1 MSNLDNLIDINQKKG
16 LPRSYTFNQFIR
28 WFTLVFGLLAL
39 AYSGWLIFAK
49 ISVDS
54 SNFQKFIPFAILF
67 LALNSVL
74 KNLFSLNSIIFRQ
87 ENLSFRYLGRKSFTV
102 AWNALRKIEF
112 VNDKRKFI
120 RLQYQQDEIEKTFDF
135 PMAFP
140 NMLEIINSI
149 AEMCPHLEY
158 DEFIGNVVIS
168 PKEKAQFYKRREQAD
183 RAEISQNED
192 QK

>member
-1 MSNLDNLIDINQKKG
+1 MNNIGNLIEINKRKG
-16 LPRSYTFNQFIR
+16 LPRKYKFNQFIR
-28 WFTLVFGLLAL
+28 WFTFIFGLLAVV
-39 AYSGWLIFAK
+39 YSGWLIFAK
-49 ISVDS
+49 ISSDN

-74 KNLFSLNSIIFRQ
+74 KNLFSLNAIVFKQ
-87 ENLSFRYLGRKSFTV
+87 DTLGFHYLGRKSFIV
-102 AWNALRKIEF
+102 AWKDLKRMEF
-112 VNDKRKFI
+112 LEDKRKLI
-120 RLQYQQDEIEKTFDF
+120 RLKYLQDKAEKTFDF

-168 PKEKAQFYKRREQAD
+168 PKEKAQFYKRQEQTAKAQ
-183 RAEISQNED
+183 AEQNED